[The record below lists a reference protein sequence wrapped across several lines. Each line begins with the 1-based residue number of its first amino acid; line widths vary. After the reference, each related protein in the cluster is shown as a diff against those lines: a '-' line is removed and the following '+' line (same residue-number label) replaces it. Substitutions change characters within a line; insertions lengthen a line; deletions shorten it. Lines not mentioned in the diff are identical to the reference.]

1 MALVLV
7 VDDEQRARDLIRH
20 VIAAAGHEVIEADSA
35 EAALTA
41 MAQRPADVVFTD
53 VQMPG
58 NDGVWLTL
66 ELRKHY
72 PNTAV
77 VLATGVGDLAPTI
90 TLRFGVISYWIKP
103 FALDSVRPALAH
115 AVDWHDAAAAQGTEA
130 VEQGRLEEWL
140 NSLQI
145 D

>member
-1 MALVLV
+1 VALVLV
-7 VDDEQRARDLIRH
+7 VDDEQRARDLLRH
-20 VIAAAGHEVIEADSA
+20 VIAAANHDVIEADSA

-66 ELRKHY
+66 ELRKRY

-90 TLRFGVISYWIKP
+90 TLRFGVISYLIKP
-103 FALDSVRPALAH
+103 FALDSVRQALTL
-115 AVDWHDAAAAQGTEA
+115 AVDWHDEAAAKGTEA

>member
-7 VDDEQRARDLIRH
+7 VDDDRRARDLLRH
-20 VIAAAGHEVIEADSA
+20 AIVPMSHEVIEAESSD
-35 EAALTA
+35 AALAA
-41 MAQRPADVVFTD
+41 MEQRPADIVFTD

-66 ELRKHY
+66 ELRKRY
-72 PNTAV
+72 PQTAV

-90 TLRFGVISYWIKP
+90 TLRFGVVSYLIKP
-103 FALDSVRPALAH
+103 FDRAAVREALTLA
-115 AVDWHDAAAAQGTEA
+115 VQWHDEAAAKGADA
-130 VEQGRLEEWL
+130 VEQDRLEEWL

-145 D
+145 V